1 MLFLIYQG
9 LLSSP
14 DLGKVHVAAILAFSY
29 SDFCAKCLM
38 GEWMLQKQTLLL
50 KSLCMAQVTVL
61 ALPVSILTWV
71 ICDLGT
77 LKLRRK
83 DGTFLCYF
91 TIQDAPKI
99 SSQLSSAL
107 LLWLRVW
114 WKGHSS
120 HHREQFSPF
129 QHLQEQTQALG
140 ECRHFRLWCWSP
152 IQDAQGCRK
161 CGDRRWSP
169 LSMVGPDSGKRY
181 LPGLWRSL
189 NTDYN

>member
-1 MLFLIYQG
+1 MNVSEANTAAEISLHG
-9 LLSSP
+9 PGDCSCPTCEHP
-14 DLGKVHVAAILAFSY
+14 DMSDLWLRYIETQKERWDFS
-29 SDFCAKCLM
+29 
-38 GEWMLQKQTLLL
+38 
-50 KSLCMAQVTVL
+50 
-61 ALPVSILTWV
+61 
-71 ICDLGT
+71 
-77 LKLRRK
+77 
-83 DGTFLCYF
+83 LCYF
-91 TIQDAPKI
+91 TMQDAPKI

-129 QHLQEQTQALG
+129 QHLQEQTQVLG
-140 ECRHFRLWCWSP
+140 ECRRFRLWCWSP

-169 LSMVGPDSGKRY
+169 LFMVGPDSGVRY
-181 LPGLWRSL
+181 SPGLWRPL